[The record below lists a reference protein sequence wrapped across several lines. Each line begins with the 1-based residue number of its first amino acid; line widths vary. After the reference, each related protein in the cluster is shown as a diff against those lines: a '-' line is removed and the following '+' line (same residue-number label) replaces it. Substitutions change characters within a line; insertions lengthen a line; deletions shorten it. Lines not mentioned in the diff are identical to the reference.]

1 MDADTVAERLN
12 RYVTALPN
20 HFDVEMVILYGSY
33 SNGTARTDSD
43 IDVAV
48 VVDSIGDDL
57 LDSEAALYRLRK
69 TIDE

>member
-1 MDADTVAERLN
+1 
-12 RYVTALPN
+12 
-20 HFDVEMVILYGSY
+20 MVILYGSY